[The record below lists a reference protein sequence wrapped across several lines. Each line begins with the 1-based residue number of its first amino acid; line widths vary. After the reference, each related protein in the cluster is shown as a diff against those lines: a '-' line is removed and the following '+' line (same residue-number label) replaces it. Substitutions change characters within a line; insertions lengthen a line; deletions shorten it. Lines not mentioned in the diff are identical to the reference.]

1 MRETAIEHQ
10 FAEREKLWK
19 KIFKKGAISEACLI
33 LGWSVAHVAREL
45 TENNEDLRYLSW
57 SNLENA
63 GHDQSVLL
71 MKIRGETNITVAEWS
86 HNGAFR
92 LWADSEKA
100 PKLYQKEYKGL
111 PELQKDKHELMHNS
125 DQKQAHIGSRWVYKI
140 QKMIEQYTNVDI

>member
-1 MRETAIEHQ
+1 MRSYG
-10 FAEREKLWK
+10 K
-19 KIFKKGAISEACLI
+19 KYFKKGQSQKLVLI
-33 LGWSVAHVAREL
+33 LGWSVARVASGL
-45 TENNEDLRYLSW
+45 TENNEGLRYLSW

-140 QKMIEQYTNVDI
+140 QKMIENYTGLQIR

>member
-1 MRETAIEHQ
+1 MLQNIEIFFQIMRETAIEHQ
-10 FAEREKLWK
+10 FAKREELWK

-33 LGWSVAHVAREL
+33 LGLSVARVASGL
-45 TENNEDLRYLSW
+45 TENNEGLRYLSW

-100 PKLYQKEYKGL
+100 PKLYQK
-111 PELQKDKHELMHNS
+111 
-125 DQKQAHIGSRWVYKI
+125 
-140 QKMIEQYTNVDI
+140 

>member
-19 KIFKKGAISEACLI
+19 KILKGAISEACLI

-63 GHDQSVLL
+63 GHDQSVQLM
-71 MKIRGETNITVAEWS
+71 MKIRGKRILQLQ
-86 HNGAFR
+86 NGVIMVPS
-92 LWADSEKA
+92 D
-100 PKLYQKEYKGL
+100 YGL
-111 PELQKDKHELMHNS
+111 IVRKRQIIPER
-125 DQKQAHIGSRWVYKI
+125 I
-140 QKMIEQYTNVDI
+140 

>member
-1 MRETAIEHQ
+1 MRSYG
-10 FAEREKLWK
+10 K
-19 KIFKKGAISEACLI
+19 KFLKGAISEACLI

-71 MKIRGETNITVAEWS
+71 MKIRGKRILQLQ
-86 HNGAFR
+86 NGVIMVPSDYGLIVR
-92 LWADSEKA
+92 KR

-111 PELQKDKHELMHNS
+111 PQLQKDKHELMHNS

-140 QKMIEQYTNVDI
+140 PKK